1 MLYNFI
7 PFLVEMINQFDLECV
22 RIKPELVLFLIIK
35 TRYVM
40 QEGQFNKS
48 EPFSSSALL
57 YQRRDRDRA
66 PRYKLADIYLVR
78 IDVEMKFYIAIKPG
92 NKVRGVVLGAGMLS
106 FTWNCAKSFLQAQNF
121 RVIVLTKNKTIL

>member
-78 IDVEMKFYIAIKPG
+78 VDVEMKFYIAIKPG
-92 NKVRGVVLGAGMLS
+92 NKVRGANSCG
-106 FTWNCAKSFLQAQNF
+106 N
-121 RVIVLTKNKTIL
+121 